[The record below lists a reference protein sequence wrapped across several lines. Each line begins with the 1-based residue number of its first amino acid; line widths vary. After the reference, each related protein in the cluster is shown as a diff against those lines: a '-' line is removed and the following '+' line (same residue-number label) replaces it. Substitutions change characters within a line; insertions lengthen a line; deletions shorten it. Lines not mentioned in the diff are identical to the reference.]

1 MQKITP
7 FLWFDRN
14 AEEAAK
20 FYVSVF
26 RKSRIT
32 GKTRYEEASAEAS
45 GLPAGTVLTVDFTLE
60 GQDFAALNGG
70 PVFKFSPANSFFI
83 WCDSAKELDERWKK
97 LSKGGKIRI
106 PLGKYPFAE
115 KYGWCEDRFGLNW
128 QLMLEKRKQ
137 KITPALLFVQKHA
150 RMSEDAMRFYTSIFK
165 KSKIGSINRD
175 EKTGVNL
182 HTRFS
187 LAGQEFVAFESPME
201 HPFDFNEAVSFVIN
215 CKDQKEI
222 DYFWGKLTKGGDPAA
237 QQCGWLKDRFGVS
250 WQVVPIALNKM
261 VMAKDRKKSS
271 RVLKAMMPMKKLDL
285 KALKDAYKG

>member
-26 RKSRIT
+26 KKSKIK
-32 GKTRYEEASAEAS
+32 GKTRHEEASAEAS
-45 GLPAGTVLTVDFTLE
+45 GLPVGTVLTVDFSLE

-70 PVFKFSPANSFFI
+70 PAFKFSPANSFFI
-83 WCDSAKELDERWKK
+83 WCASEGELDGLWKK
-97 LSKGGKIRI
+97 LSKGGTVRI
-106 PLGKYPFAE
+106 PLGKYPFA
-115 KYGWCEDRFGLNW
+115 KRYGWCEDRFGLNW

-137 KITPALLFVQKHA
+137 KITPALLFVREHEG
-150 RMSEDAMRFYTSIFK
+150 MSEEAMRFYASVFK
-165 KSKIGSINRD
+165 KSKIGKINRD

-187 LAGQEFVAFESPME
+187 LAGQEFVAFESPIK

-215 CKDQKEI
+215 CRDQEEV
-222 DYFWGKLTKGGDPAA
+222 DYFWGKLTRGGDPAA

-250 WQVVPIALNKM
+250 WQVVPTALNKM
-261 VMAKDRKKSS
+261 IMSKDRKKSA

-285 KALKDAYKG
+285 KALKDAYNG